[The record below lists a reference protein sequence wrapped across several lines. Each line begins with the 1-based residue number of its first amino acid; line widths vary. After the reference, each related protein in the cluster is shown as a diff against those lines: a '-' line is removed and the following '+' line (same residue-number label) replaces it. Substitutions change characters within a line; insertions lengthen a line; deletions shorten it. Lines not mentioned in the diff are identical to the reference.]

1 MKKKSETKEKRVKI
15 KKSSKKDSKEEIE
28 LDREKFQSFLSKKQ
42 ETPDLSN
49 QIEDA
54 QFQEFFSRSPV
65 EIPAT
70 TLRPVE
76 APIFRQIQQNT
87 DLEATMS
94 DVPAREDRQIR
105 YAISNEPIYSS
116 GTIKN
121 EGINYNT
128 TMQPPVLTP
137 RTTNEMPE
145 QQFLDPLKWIR
156 NPPELSI
163 YPERAGGS
171 SIEGR
176 RRLPFEKQDKKY
188 QDAKLSKRY

>member
-1 MKKKSETKEKRVKI
+1 MKKKGETKEKRIKI
-15 KKSSKKDSKEEIE
+15 KKSSKKVKDKEIKINGEE
-28 LDREKFQSFLSKKQ
+28 FRPLFSQKQ

-54 QFQEFFSRSPV
+54 QFQEFFSRNPI
-65 EIPAT
+65 EIPTA

-76 APIFRQIQQNT
+76 ATTFRQQIP
-87 DLEATMS
+87 DLETATS
-94 DVPAREDRQIR
+94 NAPVREENQIR

-116 GTIKN
+116 GTIKS

-137 RTTNEMPE
+137 RTANEMPG
-145 QQFLDPLKWIR
+145 QQFLDPLKWMNR
-156 NPPELSI
+156 SQEPGI

>member
-1 MKKKSETKEKRVKI
+1 MKKKGETKEKRIKI
-15 KKSSKKDSKEEIE
+15 KKSSKKYSKKEIKIDE
-28 LDREKFQSFLSKKQ
+28 GKLRFLLSKKV
-42 ETPDLSN
+42 ESDLSN

-54 QFQEFFSRSPV
+54 QFQEFFSRSPI

-70 TLRPVE
+70 TLRPIE
-76 APIFRQIQQNT
+76 APIFRQIQQIP
-87 DLEATMS
+87 DLETATS
-94 DVPAREDRQIR
+94 NAPVREENQIR

-128 TMQPPVLTP
+128 TMQPPVLTT
-137 RTTNEMPE
+137 RTANEMPG

-156 NPPELSI
+156 NPPELNI

-171 SIEGR
+171 NIEGR